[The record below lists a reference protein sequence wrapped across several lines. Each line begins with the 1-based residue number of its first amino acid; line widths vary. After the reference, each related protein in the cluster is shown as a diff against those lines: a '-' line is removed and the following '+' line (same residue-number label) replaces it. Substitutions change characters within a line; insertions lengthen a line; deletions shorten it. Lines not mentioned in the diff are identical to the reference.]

1 MRFLSLVLRSL
12 AILAVLTGAF
22 FRYMGR
28 RIVAGRL
35 DTEARDHL
43 RGQVLVSTLDK
54 LGATYV
60 KLGQI
65 LSTRPDII
73 PPGIVR
79 ELETLQDKVQPIPF
93 EQVVR
98 VLDEDLPKEARARIV
113 SIDPVPVAAASVAQV
128 HRGRLDTGEAVALK
142 VQRPLAAPQID
153 RDLVLM
159 DVGARMLEW
168 IPSLKLLSLRGAV
181 AQFAEAMHRQVDF
194 EQEANN
200 NRRFAA
206 NFAHV
211 EGVEVPKLIDGLCS
225 RRVLTMEFVNGVR
238 ATEPEKVGGDRK
250 LLALRGAAAIQQMV
264 FKDGFVH
271 ADLHPGNIMLTD
283 EGVVVL
289 IDLGLVAEIPKDLM
303 RPFIETF
310 HALSQKDG
318 KAAARL
324 FYVYAPTVG
333 TKDYAQY
340 EREVTAYFDTFY
352 GKPLGE
358 LEASEVVAG
367 IMNIL
372 RRHKV
377 QIDPS
382 FTVVH
387 IAMLVAEGLGKQ
399 LDPDIDLIALA
410 TPMLLEVIV
419 TAPAGRPPEREV
431 PGEAEAKRAAEA
443 AKAQRKAERR
453 AQQQQQAE

>member
-22 FRYMGR
+22 FRYVGR

-35 DTEARDHL
+35 DTEARDRL

-98 VLDEDLPKEARARIV
+98 VLDEDLSKEARARIV
-113 SIDPVPVAAASVAQV
+113 DIDPVPVAAASVAQV

-159 DVGARMLEW
+159 DVGARMLEC
-168 IPSLKLLSLRGAV
+168 IPSLKLLSLRGSV

-211 EGVEVPKLIDGLCS
+211 DGVEVPKLIEGLCS

-419 TAPAGRPPEREV
+419 TAPAGRQPEREV

-453 AQQQQQAE
+453 AQQQQAE

>member
-1 MRFLSLVLRSL
+1 MGGREVPRPPVEAVRHDPHRVDAGDLEDAPHGGDATDLGDARLRDVDRAGRQQAVVLAARDRILSLNMLP
-12 AILAVLTGAF
+12 A
-22 FRYMGR
+22 
-28 RIVAGRL
+28 
-35 DTEARDHL
+35 
-43 RGQVLVSTLDK
+43 LVTKAPALW
-54 LGATYV
+54 
-60 KLGQI
+60 Q
-65 LSTRPDII
+65 
-73 PPGIVR
+73 
-79 ELETLQDKVQPIPF
+79 TLQDNVRPIPF
-93 EQVVR
+93 AQVQHVI
-98 VLDEDLPKEARARIV
+98 DQDLPPAARARIV

-128 HRGRLDTGEAVALK
+128 HKGVLDDGQVVAIK
-142 VQRPLAAPQID
+142 VQRPLAAPQIE

-159 DVGARMLEW
+159 DLGARVLEW
-168 IPSLKLLSLRGAV
+168 IPSLKLLSLRGSV

-194 EQEANN
+194 EKEASN

-206 NFAHV
+206 NFADVDGVGVPALV
-211 EGVEVPKLIDGLCS
+211 EDLCS
-225 RRVLTMEFVNGVR
+225 RRVLTMAFVDGVR

-250 LLALRGAAAIQQMV
+250 LLARRGAGAIQQMV

-271 ADLHPGNIMLTD
+271 ADLHPGNILLTD
-283 EGVVVL
+283 AGEVVL
-289 IDLGLVAEIPKDLM
+289 IDLGLTAEIPKDLM

-340 EREVTAYFDTFY
+340 EREVTEYFDTFY

-358 LEASEVVAG
+358 LEASEVVTG

-399 LDPDIDLIALA
+399 LDPDIDLIEFA
-410 TPMLLEVIV
+410 TPMLLEVVV
-419 TAPAGRPPEREV
+419 TAPPGRAPEREV
-431 PGEAEAKRAAEA
+431 PGAAEA
-443 AKAQRKAERR
+443 ARAAREAKAARR
-453 AQQQQQAE
+453 AARRSAQAE

>member
-1 MRFLSLVLRSL
+1 MRFLSLVLRTF
-12 AILAVLTGAF
+12 AILGVLFGAF
-22 FRYMGR
+22 FRYLGR
-28 RIVAGRL
+28 RLVAGKL
-35 DTEARDHL
+35 DTEARDRL
-43 RGQVLVSTLDK
+43 RGEVLVAALDK

-93 EQVVR
+93 AQVQA
-98 VLDEDLPKEARARIV
+98 VLDEDLTPAARARIV
-113 SIDPVPVAAASVAQV
+113 SIDPEPVAAASVAQV
-128 HRGRLDTGEAVALK
+128 HRGTLDDGQVVALK

-159 DVGARMLEW
+159 ALGARMLEW
-168 IPSLKLLSLRGAV
+168 IPSLKLLSLRGA
-181 AQFAEAMHRQVDF
+181 AAHFAEAMHRQVDF
-194 EQEANN
+194 EQEARN

-206 NFAHV
+206 NFAAV
-211 EGVEVPKLIDGLCS
+211 EGVSVPALVDDLCT
-225 RRVLTMEFVNGVR
+225 RRVLTMAFVDGVR

-250 LLALRGAAAIQQMV
+250 LLAQRGAAAIQQMV

-271 ADLHPGNIMLTD
+271 ADLHPGNILLTD
-283 EGVVVL
+283 AGEVVL
-289 IDLGLVAEIPKDLM
+289 IDLGLTADIPDDLM

-324 FYVYAPTVG
+324 FYIYAPTVG
-333 TKDYAQY
+333 TKDYAQF
-340 EREVTAYFDTFY
+340 ERDVTDYFDTFY
-352 GKPLGE
+352 GKSLGE

-367 IMNIL
+367 VMNIL

-410 TPMLLEVIV
+410 TPMLLEVVV
-419 TAPAGRPPEREV
+419 TAPPGRTPEREV
-431 PGEAEAKRAAEA
+431 PGAAEA
-443 AKAQRKAERR
+443 AEAAREAKAARR
-453 AQQQQQAE
+453 AQRRSAQAE